1 MAKIAIITGVSYPR
15 SIGTAVCRRLAEQ
28 GMDIFFTYW
37 RAGETWPDQLMNE
50 ITETGVRCKG
60 LEVDLEQSEAAEAIL
75 QEVQQQLG
83 VPAVLINCAAFSENG
98 NYTELDA
105 VQLDRHYAVN
115 MRSVFLLCTGF
126 ARLFK
131 EKKTD
136 SSGSIVNLTSGQS
149 QGPMPDELAYIAT
162 KGAITAFTQSLA
174 ADLASLGINVNA
186 VNPGPTD
193 STWMTDDIRQHL
205 LPKFPK
211 GRIGEP
217 DDAARLISFLVGD
230 DGYWVTGQEIH
241 SEGGFIR
248 K

>member
-1 MAKIAIITGVSYPR
+1 MVKIAIITGVSYPR

-37 RAGETWPDQLMNE
+37 QAGETWPDQLMNE

-60 LEVDLEQSEAAEAIL
+60 LEADLEQPEAAEAIL

-105 VQLDRHYAVN
+105 IQLDRHYAVN
-115 MRSVFLLCTGF
+115 MRSVFLLCTSF

-131 EKKTD
+131 EKKAD
-136 SSGSIVNLTSGQS
+136 SRGSIVNLTSGQS

-217 DDAARLISFLVGD
+217 DDAARLISFLVGE
-230 DGYWVTGQEIH
+230 DGYWVTGQEMH

>member
-1 MAKIAIITGVSYPR
+1 MTKIAIVTGVSYPR

-28 GMDIFFTYW
+28 GLDIFFTYW
-37 RAGETWPDQLMNE
+37 RAGETWPDQLRSE
-50 ITETGVRCKG
+50 LKEAGVKSIG
-60 LEVDLEQSEAAEAIL
+60 MEADLEQPETAETIL

-83 VPAVLINCAAFSENG
+83 VPAILINCAAFSENG
-98 NYTELDA
+98 SYEELDRD
-105 VQLDRHYAVN
+105 QLDRHYAVN
-115 MRSVFLLCTGF
+115 MRSVFLLCAEF
-126 ARLFK
+126 AKLFK
-131 EKKTD
+131 KHRPADK
-136 SSGSIVNLTSGQS
+136 GSIVNLTSGQS

-174 ADLASLGINVNA
+174 ADLAALGINVNA

-205 LPKFPK
+205 LPQFPM

-230 DGYWVTGQEIH
+230 DGYWVTGQELH
-241 SEGGFIR
+241 SEGGFLR
-248 K
+248 R